1 MYSVLLRGNVGFAAV
16 LKVDALNEDLLPV
29 RVGSASGLKVGQ
41 YVFALGNPSGFSK
54 TQTSGVVSGL
64 NRAIPSPV
72 GTRIP
77 GAIQTD
83 AAISSG
89 AVTSPII
96 HRRSFWV
103 VRCEMFSQV

>member
-1 MYSVLLRGNVGFAAV
+1 MPLQHEPACAV
-16 LKVDALNEDLLPV
+16 LKVDALKDELVPV

-41 YVFALGNPSGFSK
+41 YVFALGNPSGYSR

-83 AAISSG
+83 AAISAG
-89 AVTSPII
+89 ATTFFSCTI
-96 HRRSFWV
+96 
-103 VRCEMFSQV
+103 CEFLTKPLNFS

>member
-1 MYSVLLRGNVGFAAV
+1 MLHGAV
-16 LKVDALNEDLLPV
+16 LKVDALEEELVPV

-41 YVFALGNPSGFSK
+41 YVFALGNPSGFSR

-83 AAISSG
+83 AAISAG
-89 AVTSPII
+89 VSPLINLRALI
-96 HRRSFWV
+96 FLPA
-103 VRCEMFSQV
+103 RCASALQPCY